1 MTTVDTS
8 LPHVADP
15 RRGSDFARLS
25 REIRQAGLLER
36 RRGYYFARMAINLLL
51 LAAGGLAFALLGDSW
66 WQMLTAAFFAV
77 VFTQFAFI
85 GHDAGHKQIFR
96 SGRRND
102 LVGYLHGG
110 ITGISYRWWVGKHN
124 LHHANP
130 NHEDQDPDIEI
141 PALAFS
147 RDQSRTKQGI
157 YRWITKYQA
166 FLFFPLLLLEAAL
179 LRITSIQ
186 AVLRREVERPA
197 LEAALLTIPFAGYLA
212 AVFLVLSPWQAILF
226 IVVHQGLMGVYLGC
240 SFAPNHKGMPI
251 LTKEQNVDHLRKQ
264 VLTSRNISGGRWV
277 DGLLGGLNHQIEH
290 HLFPHMPRPNLRHAQ
305 PIVENFCARHGIP
318 YSQATLAKS
327 YAQVLRHL
335 HDAGAPLRNRAAT
348 TAATPR

>member
-1 MTTVDTS
+1 MTTLDKP
-8 LPHVADP
+8 LPDVADP
-15 RRGSDFARLS
+15 PRGSDFALLS
-25 REIRQAGLLER
+25 RQIKQAGLLDR
-36 RRGYYFARMAINLLL
+36 RHAYYFTRMAINFLL

-66 WQMLTAAFFAV
+66 WQLLVAAFLAV

-96 SGRRND
+96 SRRRND

-110 ITGISYRWWVGKHN
+110 ITGISYQWWVGKHN

-130 NHEDQDPDIEI
+130 NHEDHDPDIDL

-147 RDQSRTKQGI
+147 REQSRAKHGI

-166 FLFFPLLLLEAAL
+166 FLFFPLLLLEAAM
-179 LRITSIQ
+179 LRIASIQ
-186 AVLRREVERPA
+186 AVVRREIKKPV
-197 LEAALLTIPFAGYLA
+197 LEAALLTIPLAGYLT
-212 AVFLVLSPWQAILF
+212 AVFLVLSPLQALLF

-251 LTKEQNVDHLRKQ
+251 LTKEQELDHLRKQ

-277 DGLLGGLNHQIEH
+277 DGLLGGLNYQIEH
-290 HLFPHMPRPNLRHAQ
+290 HLFPHMPRPNLRRAQ
-305 PIVENFCARHGIP
+305 PIVEAFCARHGIP
-318 YSQATLAKS
+318 YSKATLRNS

-335 HDAGAPLRNRAAT
+335 HDAGAPLRNR
-348 TAATPR
+348 TA